1 MEGWGEEEGGGRG
14 DGKSNKQTNCKK
26 KKKRKGNI
34 FERNKTGLVT
44 TMCPAFKTGESP
56 ITAIS
61 QRQQQQQQQQQQNG
75 EKRNGKSTFSQIP
88 FSPLHLTITREWK
101 MMEPVNCTF
110 QSIRFVPIEMCFSPL
125 PCPSFGRCK
134 IRRWPSDIWA
144 REGGGGGGGGGGGD
158 EAGDC
163 CWRSSDRDDLVVLSC
178 DVTGGM
184 ALLQPRSL

>member
-1 MEGWGEEEGGGRG
+1 
-14 DGKSNKQTNCKK
+14 
-26 KKKRKGNI
+26 
-34 FERNKTGLVT
+34 
-44 TMCPAFKTGESP
+44 MCPAFKTGESP

-61 QRQQQQQQQQQQNG
+61 QRQQQQQQQQQNG

-134 IRRWPSDIWA
+134 IRRWPSDIGA
-144 REGGGGGGGGGGGD
+144 REGGGGGVEEEEEETKRAIAAGGAATGTTWWSSPVTSP
-158 EAGDC
+158 EE
-163 CWRSSDRDDLVVLSC
+163 WRCSSQGHFDTSLS
-178 DVTGGM
+178 DG
-184 ALLQPRSL
+184 RR